1 MQAIKNKEDW
11 ETYREKE
18 IARAL
23 PSLHDLGMFL
33 DEEQVHTGGERYLMS
48 GRKLVLT
55 GVRQKDEKKV
65 VIKVSSFPEGKKE
78 IAHEKTVR
86 DMIDSLPFAHGA
98 LLAPREIFFGEQ
110 KDVLIFIT
118 EYIDQLIPFV
128 TLPLEKQYFF
138 ALRVLEEQEGFHA
151 TTREHSKTIEKV
163 FASCSADDY
172 VASCALFLHTVRET
186 LGDRSNLIALMEKA
200 CAEISKN
207 KTTLERHG
215 NYLTHTDLVP
225 HNMRVGENGI
235 YLIDYAAIHFGNK
248 YEGWARFLNFMLLHN
263 PPLEKLLL
271 SYVQENR
278 TEDEYLSL
286 RLMRMF
292 KVCFLLRFYA
302 LALQKTEG
310 DLRTLTEARI
320 DFWTGVLHALERD
333 MPIDASLRDTY
344 LTKRS
349 ILRSPEEVAR
359 QKEISAT

>member
-1 MQAIKNKEDW
+1 
-11 ETYREKE
+11 
-18 IARAL
+18 
-23 PSLHDLGMFL
+23 
-33 DEEQVHTGGERYLMS
+33 
-48 GRKLVLT
+48 
-55 GVRQKDEKKV
+55 
-65 VIKVSSFPEGKKE
+65 
-78 IAHEKTVR
+78 
-86 DMIDSLPFAHGA
+86 
-98 LLAPREIFFGEQ
+98 
-110 KDVLIFIT
+110 
-118 EYIDQLIPFV
+118 
-128 TLPLEKQYFF
+128 
-138 ALRVLEEQEGFHA
+138 
-151 TTREHSKTIEKV
+151 
-163 FASCSADDY
+163 
-172 VASCALFLHTVRET
+172 
-186 LGDRSNLIALMEKA
+186 
-200 CAEISKN
+200 
-207 KTTLERHG
+207 
-215 NYLTHTDLVP
+215 
-225 HNMRVGENGI
+225 
-235 YLIDYAAIHFGNK
+235 
-248 YEGWARFLNFMLLHN
+248 MLLHN